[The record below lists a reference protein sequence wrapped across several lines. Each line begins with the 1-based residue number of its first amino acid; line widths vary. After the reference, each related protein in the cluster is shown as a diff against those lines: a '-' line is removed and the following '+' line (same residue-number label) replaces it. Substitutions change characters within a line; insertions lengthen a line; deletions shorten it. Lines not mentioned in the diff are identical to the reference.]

1 MRNKKKLHNII
12 FIILSTIIITI
23 LHYFTTA
30 NRWDIHEFL
39 RRLYYIPIIVSAFR
53 FRLKGGLLSSIIIS
67 LLYAPH
73 LLLPYVASL
82 SNGDITILNQ
92 FLEIIMFIAIG
103 TATGFLVEADY
114 KKKKML
120 EQQIKKLTD
129 LENYTQNILDSMTNV
144 LIAVNK
150 HLEIQSINKEGRKL
164 FQLKGSFIG
173 TGLENLFL
181 EHERLEKILLDM
193 LSRNKKILNKEL
205 RFTLKTGQEIY
216 VKLIAYPLYNILD
229 EIEGVVI
236 VLEDI
241 SKIRK
246 LESQI
251 RRAEK
256 LSAVGELAS
265 GIAHEIRN
273 PLGII
278 KTISQTINNEIQDE
292 EIKEGIEIIIH
303 EVNRAN
309 TVIKGM
315 LDFAKP
321 HVHQKKYHSLNKL
334 ISEVLLITDKY
345 TQQHHVEVNYCTK
358 DDKNLLVDVD
368 KLKQAFINIIFNA
381 VQAMP
386 EGGSLDIN
394 LLVNNGYT
402 KISFKDTG
410 QGISQDIV
418 EKIFEPFYTTKDT
431 GTGLGLAITHRI
443 IEEHNGYIEVDSK
456 LGEGTR
462 INIYLPMEVKGVKD
476 D

>member
-1 MRNKKKLHNII
+1 MQDKRSLHNII
-12 FIILSTIIITI
+12 FIILSTLIITI
-23 LHYFTTA
+23 FHYFTTA

-53 FRLKGGLLSSIIIS
+53 FRLKGGLLSSIVIS

-73 LLLPYVASL
+73 LLLPYVVSFGH
-82 SNGDITILNQ
+82 GDITILNQ
-92 FLEIIMFIAIG
+92 FLEIIMFITIG
-103 TATGFLVEADY
+103 TTTGFLVESDY

-120 EQQIKKLTD
+120 ELQIKRLTD

-144 LIAVNK
+144 LIAVNRHFK
-150 HLEIQSINKEGRKL
+150 LQSINKEGRRL
-164 FQLKGSFIG
+164 FQLKDSFIG
-173 TGLENLFL
+173 TGLDNILIEY
-181 EHERLEKILLDM
+181 ERLEEILSDVL
-193 LSRNKKILNKEL
+193 LKNKKILNREL
-205 RFTLKTGQEIY
+205 RFTLKSGQEIY

-229 EIEGVVI
+229 EVEGVVV

-246 LESQI
+246 LEKQI

-278 KTISQTINNEIQDE
+278 KTISQTINSEIRDE
-292 EIKEGIEIIIH
+292 EIKEGLEIIIH

-309 TVIKGM
+309 TVIKGL

-321 HVHQKKYHSLNKL
+321 YVHQKKYHSLDKL

-345 TQQHHVEVNYCTK
+345 IQQHHVEVNYASK
-358 DDKNLLVDVD
+358 EDRIILLDVD

-394 LLVNNGYT
+394 LSIHNDIT

-410 QGISQDIV
+410 KGISKDVI

-443 IEEHNGYIEVDSK
+443 IEEHNGCIEVDSK

-462 INIYLPMEVKGVKD
+462 INIYLPIEEKGVKND
-476 D
+476 

>member
-1 MRNKKKLHNII
+1 MENRKDLHSII
-12 FIILSTIIITI
+12 FITLSIFIITI
-23 LHYFTTA
+23 LHYFTKA
-30 NRWDIHEFL
+30 NRWDIHDFL
-39 RRLYYIPIIVSAFR
+39 RILYYIPIIVSAFR
-53 FRLKGGLLSSIIIS
+53 FRMKGGIVSSTIIS

-73 LLLPYVASL
+73 LFIPYATLLG
-82 SNGDITILNQ
+82 NGDITLLNQ
-92 FLEIIMFIAIG
+92 ILEIVMFIVIG
-103 TATGFLVEADY
+103 TVTGFLVESDY

-120 EQQIKKLTD
+120 ELQIKKLTD

-144 LIAVNK
+144 VIAVNRELK
-150 HLEIQSINKEGRKL
+150 IQSLNKEGKRL
-164 FQLKGSFIG
+164 FQLTDSFIG
-173 TGLENLFL
+173 KGLNIIFYEYEEL
-181 EHERLEKILLDM
+181 EVILWDV
-193 LSRNKKILNKEL
+193 LSKNRKILNKEL
-205 RFTLKTGQEIY
+205 KFHFRSGQEIY
-216 VKLIAYPLYNILD
+216 LKLIAYPLYNILD
-229 EIEGVVI
+229 NVEGVVI

-246 LESQI
+246 LENQI

-278 KTISQTINNEIQDE
+278 KTIAQTITNDIEDE
-292 EIKEGIEIIIH
+292 EINEGLEIIVH
-303 EVNRAN
+303 EVNRTN
-309 TVIKGM
+309 IVIKGL

-321 HVHQKKYHSLNKL
+321 GIHQKKYHSINKL
-334 ISEVLLITDKY
+334 ISEVLLIIDKY
-345 TQQHHVEVNYCTK
+345 TQQHHVEVNYDYK
-358 DDKNLLVDVD
+358 NDKSILVDVD

-386 EGGSLDIN
+386 EGGSLDIG
-394 LLVNNGYT
+394 LTAQDDFV

-410 QGISQDIV
+410 LGIPKEIV

-443 IEEHNGYIEVDSK
+443 IEEHEGYIEVDSN
-456 LGEGTR
+456 LGEGTK
-462 INIYLPMEVKGVKD
+462 INIYLPIEQKGAKD